1 MLHRSS
7 SFSPLSAR
15 HSALGRLAPRL
26 LSLVHLLVVFS
37 VIVLG
42 VLAVACGPVGDS
54 SRRPPLLP
62 MQPQSPLPSAVAPTP
77 DPTDAAIC
85 ARYPTPPYPISLT
98 PCPEYLTPPAEPIE
112 IFTPAPRPTPIVPIV
127 MVGPQM
133 STARGNTF
141 RPVFI
146 SKDYT
151 GSGELC
157 DMRPSPDGQKV
168 ALHLCNTEGMSLVI
182 IAPVSGGRA
191 VGEARGGWF
200 RGWFPDSNQ
209 WLLMGDHLEVLNS
222 DTGEA
227 RRITSEGETVTDA
240 AVSPDGKAVAYTIIQ
255 GDRLKIIDTA
265 GNLLHEG
272 LAPSPRPGTTPDLV
286 TWSPDGQFIAYIWD
300 QIVGQFNNYGPL
312 WVLDVQTGKQWQ
324 LSPDEVFDSFPT
336 WAPQGHRILVV
347 RRENMDDESA
357 DFNLNKLVSNLWV
370 VDADTQEWRQLTNL
384 NGQGAWSPVW
394 TPDGS
399 AVAFMSNMGNQ
410 LNGWLINVD
419 DRSLQQLAVDS
430 PIMPRALSVIP

>member
-1 MLHRSS
+1 
-7 SFSPLSAR
+7 
-15 HSALGRLAPRL
+15 
-26 LSLVHLLVVFS
+26 
-37 VIVLG
+37 
-42 VLAVACGPVGDS
+42 
-54 SRRPPLLP
+54 
-62 MQPQSPLPSAVAPTP
+62 
-77 DPTDAAIC
+77 
-85 ARYPTPPYPISLT
+85 
-98 PCPEYLTPPAEPIE
+98 
-112 IFTPAPRPTPIVPIV
+112 
-127 MVGPQM
+127 VGPQM

-182 IAPVSGGRA
+182 IAPVNGGRA

-227 RRITSEGETVTDA
+227 RRITPEGETVTDA

-265 GNLLHEG
+265 GNLLREI
-272 LAPSPRPGTTPDLV
+272 LAPSSKPGDRPEGI
-286 TWSPDGQFIAYIWD
+286 TWSSDGLLIAYVWD
-300 QIVGQFNNYGPL
+300 QTVIQFNSFGPL
-312 WVLDVQTGKQWQ
+312 WVAETQTGEQRQ
-324 LSPDEVFDSFPT
+324 LSPDKMFDGFPI
-336 WAPQGHRILVV
+336 WDAQSHQVLVV
-347 RRENMDDESA
+347 RRENMEDRSA
-357 DFNLNKLVSNLWV
+357 DFDLSKLISNLWI
-370 VDADTQEWRQLTNL
+370 VDADTQEWRQLTDL
-384 NGQGAWSPVW
+384 NGQGAWSPIW

-399 AVAFMSNMGNQ
+399 AVVFMSNMGNQ
-410 LNGWLINVD
+410 LNSWLINVD
-419 DRSLQQLAVDS
+419 DRSLQQLTFDS
-430 PIMPRALSVIP
+430 PIMPRTLSVIP